1 MDGEQGTA
9 KNPIYMAFVPQDPNV
24 RMLVKSVIW
33 TVVPIGVALLM
44 QRPELRQRL
53 IMRGSR
59 TVSDSCF
66 TMGEFF
72 HGLALRAGTVYQK
85 ARM

>member
-1 MDGEQGTA
+1 MSDERGSV
-9 KNPIYMAFVPQDPNV
+9 KNPVFMAFVPQDPSV
-24 RMLVKSVIW
+24 RHLVKSVIW
-33 TVVPIGVALLM
+33 TAIPIGVALLM

-53 IMRGSR
+53 IMRTSKH
-59 TVSDSCF
+59 VSESCF

-72 HGLALRAGTVYQK
+72 HDLALRAGTIYQK